1 MPEPQ
6 SNWIW
11 KIHFIWQSAGNFL
24 RISLFHIWNRF
35 RNSCARWQSIRV
47 YGWVGCETNIKLEA
61 LLNNTQKTK
70 WILSIYH
77 ENFIVRS
84 SWHLLPERAVLV
96 APLLLAPSVLF
107 LTLLICSKMMP
118 SNILYSGWLDCFCC
132 VCALDTIDFTQ
143 IELLETN
150 GAKRT
155 SLTRVNWEKGG
166 GREKKGATREFEVE
180 ASKGKME
187 GGKERSQIRKDRK
200 YREER
205 EKGGH

>member
-1 MPEPQ
+1 M
-6 SNWIW
+6 
-11 KIHFIWQSAGNFL
+11 
-24 RISLFHIWNRF
+24 
-35 RNSCARWQSIRV
+35 
-47 YGWVGCETNIKLEA
+47 
-61 LLNNTQKTK
+61 
-70 WILSIYH
+70 
-77 ENFIVRS
+77 
-84 SWHLLPERAVLV
+84 
-96 APLLLAPSVLF
+96 
-107 LTLLICSKMMP
+107 
-118 SNILYSGWLDCFCC
+118 
-132 VCALDTIDFTQ
+132 CALDTIDFTQ